1 MWYGAEDSVLG
12 CVFRRGKEKSSE
24 EYLLQRCAAAAL
36 DIPGD
41 VMGGTG
47 RS

>member
-1 MWYGAEDSVLG
+1 MWSGVEDSVLG
-12 CVFRRGKEKSSE
+12 CVFPQGQGEIIRGISVE
-24 EYLLQRCAAAAL
+24 RCAAAAL

>member
-1 MWYGAEDSVLG
+1 MWSSVEDSA
-12 CVFRRGKEKSSE
+12 RGSASPQGQGEIIRGISV
-24 EYLLQRCAAAAL
+24 QRCVAVAL